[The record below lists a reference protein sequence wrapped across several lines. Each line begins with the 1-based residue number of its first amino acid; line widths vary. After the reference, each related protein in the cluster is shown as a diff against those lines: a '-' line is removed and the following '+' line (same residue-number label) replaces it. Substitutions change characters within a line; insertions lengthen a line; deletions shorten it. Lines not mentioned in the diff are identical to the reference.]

1 MQMINKRI
9 LLIFALFLVIVLFT
23 VIFTKR
29 GHFYEVELFK
39 SEQGWGYDIV
49 KNNKTYIHQPYVP
62 VVEGQV
68 PFRTRQS
75 ARKTGRL
82 VIRKIRNH
90 ESPALTRDEIN
101 AIIGN

>member
-1 MQMINKRI
+1 MTKKKI
-9 LLIFALFLVIVLFT
+9 LLIFALFMVIVFLA

-29 GHFYEVELFK
+29 GHSYEVELFK
-39 SEQGWGYDIV
+39 SEQGWGYKIV
-49 KNNKTYIHQPYVP
+49 KNNKTYIHQPYIP

-68 PFRTRQS
+68 PFSTRKS

-82 VIRKIRNH
+82 VIKKIRDH
-90 ESPALTRDEIN
+90 KSPALTREEIK